1 MVSFRYYSLVIAVV
15 GALLSIGSQQEVEA
29 STTGE
34 KESLRGLPG
43 IVLKPMTFVS
53 TPINVKEEL
62 PLSDLTEEIENQ
74 FRQSGILLD
83 ERISEGS
90 KERPYLEIQGAVTQI
105 AANYYAYTIV
115 VELHQEAIL
124 MRNAS
129 RPSVVTWSE
138 GTLSTGDIQK
148 FQDRIRLLVRMFIQD
163 FRTMNDSRS
172 PAWSL
177 SWRPSGT

>member
-1 MVSFRYYSLVIAVV
+1 VFPAGRFIIAIALVGILVPISVSQA
-15 GALLSIGSQQEVEA
+15 ATA
-29 STTGE
+29 GE

-43 IVLKPMTFVS
+43 IVLKPMAFVS
-53 TPINVKEEL
+53 TPTNVHEEL
-62 PLSDLTEEIENQ
+62 PLSDLTREIEKE

-83 ERISEGS
+83 ERFSEGL

-115 VELHQEAIL
+115 MELHQEALL

-163 FRTMNDSRS
+163 FQSMNESGS
-172 PAWSL
+172 PSKSP
-177 SWRPSGT
+177 SWRPSGI